1 MVSRNYLIITFFN
14 MNRKKLYLHNGKE
27 VKVGDTI
34 VHIYSTEHPIYGKFE
49 NRLTI
54 LVTEDIIP
62 FLIKDGI
69 LETKEAQDKINLS
82 LDYFHDKLLK
92 NLENG
97 KKGIADAAIINLY
110 NSYPFAV
117 FNILLRE
124 VAIELDKKYEDH
136 IENSPRIFGLSNLNG
151 KIVEVNKATIRNY
164 KNFAA
169 FRSIED
175 AKIACNILRDYIKA
189 LYAKRK

>member
-1 MVSRNYLIITFFN
+1 MS
-14 MNRKKLYLHNGKE
+14 KEKLYLHNGKE

-34 VHIYSTEHPIYGKFE
+34 VHTYSTEHPMYGKFE
-49 NRLTI
+49 SCLTI
-54 LVTEDIIP
+54 LITEDIIP

-69 LETKEAQDKINLS
+69 LEVREEQYKLNLS

-92 NLENG
+92 KLEG
-97 KKGIADAAIINLY
+97 DKKGIADVAIVNLY
-110 NSYPFAV
+110 NNYPFAI
-117 FNILLRE
+117 FSILLRE

-136 IENSPRIFGLSNLNG
+136 IENSPRIFSISHLNG
-151 KIVEVNKATIRNY
+151 KITEVPKATIKNY

-175 AKIACNILRDYIKA
+175 ARIACNILRDYIKA